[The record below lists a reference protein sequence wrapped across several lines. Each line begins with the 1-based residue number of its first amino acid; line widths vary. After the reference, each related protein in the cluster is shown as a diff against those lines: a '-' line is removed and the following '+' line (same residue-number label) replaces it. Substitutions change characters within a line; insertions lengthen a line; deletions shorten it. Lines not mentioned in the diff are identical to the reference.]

1 MQSTIHKEKS
11 NFFNVVKKII
21 GFFTLSGIVSLIM
34 FLDQK
39 NYTLTPLEGMQ
50 FLNNYEKAYVEFMN
64 TRDVSVLDEYL
75 NPKSTFREELQEYS
89 EELNETIKDSRI
101 YTKVKFNGEIDSDN
115 DSINIDG
122 IYMEYIL
129 DGEEVPAPD
138 NQQKVFKLV
147 KVKNEWKLDNAITR
161 KVSN

>member
-1 MQSTIHKEKS
+1 M
-11 NFFNVVKKII
+11 FKKVIGVLNGIKKVI
-21 GFFTLSGIVSLIM
+21 GFFTIPGILSLIV

-39 NYTLTPLEGMQ
+39 NYTLTRLEGMQ

-75 NPKSTFREELQEYS
+75 NPKSDFREELQEYS
-89 EELNETIKDSRI
+89 EWLNETIKDSRI

-129 DGEEVPAPD
+129 NGEEVTAPD